1 MKKSQLGYR
10 SGKELHYIVGIVYEI
25 LHVVPTGTVTSDLN
39 KFTTSSSRR
48 GTTIREAGVRLL
60 GVTESSLQELVRV
73 RHNFYHDGVKD

>member
-25 LHVVPTGTVTSDLN
+25 LHVVPTGTVTGDLN